1 MSPPALCLTAR
12 LGFRQTAQH
21 GERNDPPG
29 GCFRSGRYH
38 RLLADDELGRSRED
52 VSIPLNSNYV
62 AAFHAIQ
69 ADPHQLLVVA
79 VNREHVVGTLQLSFI
94 PGLSRL
100 GSWRGQIE
108 AVRITADHRRIG
120 LGRNLVEWAIA
131 QCRERGCQLVQLT
144 TDKRR
149 LDARRFYERLGFAA
163 THEGYKLLL

>member
-1 MSPPALCLTAR
+1 MENVTIRRAGASDLAAII
-12 LGFRQTAQH
+12 A
-21 GERNDPPG
+21 
-29 GCFRSGRYH
+29 
-38 RLLADDELGRSRED
+38 LLADDELGRSRED

-149 LDARRFYERLGFAA
+149 LDARRFYERLGFVA

>member
-1 MSPPALCLTAR
+1 MENVTIRRAGASDLAAII
-12 LGFRQTAQH
+12 A
-21 GERNDPPG
+21 
-29 GCFRSGRYH
+29 
-38 RLLADDELGRSRED
+38 LLADDELGRSRED

-79 VNREHVVGTLQLSFI
+79 VHREHVVGTLQLSFI
-94 PGLSRL
+94 PGLARI
-100 GSWRGQIE
+100 GAWRGQIE

-144 TDKRR
+144 TDKCR

-163 THEGYKLLL
+163 THEGYKVLL